1 METRGQCDVTD
12 SNLIYDVGAHRGED
26 TQFYLKKGFR
36 VVAIEANPAL
46 HQALAE
52 RFRPQIVSGQ
62 LTLLGC
68 AIARTEGEID
78 FYVNE
83 KMSVWGTTDPAWAL
97 RNLKLGAP
105 SRRVQV
111 KAQRFENILARHGVP
126 HYLKID
132 IEGADMLCV
141 EALQGMD
148 RVPQFLSI
156 ESDKRRWGS
165 LLREFSVMA
174 SLGYRKFKVIDQRR
188 IARQSPPY
196 PAREGHYAASQ
207 FAYGSSGLF
216 GDELPGEWLSKEDAI
231 SAYRFIFLHYRWFG
245 DGTFGGRVVGKVP
258 LVRRLLL
265 PGWYDTHAS
274 L

>member
-1 METRGQCDVTD
+1 METRAHSAATD
-12 SNLIYDVGAHRGED
+12 PNLVYDVGAHKGED
-26 TQFYLKKGFR
+26 TQFYLNKGFK

-52 RFRPQIVSGQ
+52 RFRREVDSGQ

-68 AIARTEGEID
+68 AIGRTEGEID

-83 KMSVWGTTDPAWAL
+83 KVSVWGTTDPSWAL
-97 RNLKLGAP
+97 RNMKLGAP

-111 KAQRFENILARHGVP
+111 KCERFESIVLRHGIP

-141 EALQGMD
+141 EALLALD
-148 RVPQFLSI
+148 RVPKFLSI
-156 ESDKRRWGS
+156 ESDKRRWEG
-165 LLREFSVMA
+165 LLREFAVLD

-188 IARQSPPY
+188 ITRQSPPY
-196 PAREGHYAASQ
+196 PAREGRYVPHR
-207 FAYGSSGLF
+207 FPHGSSGLF

-231 SAYRFIFLHYRWFG
+231 RKYRLIFMHYRWLG
-245 DGTFGGRVVGKVP
+245 DGTPAGSIIGKVP
-258 LVRRLLL
+258 LARKVLL
-265 PGWYDTHAS
+265 PAWYDTHAS